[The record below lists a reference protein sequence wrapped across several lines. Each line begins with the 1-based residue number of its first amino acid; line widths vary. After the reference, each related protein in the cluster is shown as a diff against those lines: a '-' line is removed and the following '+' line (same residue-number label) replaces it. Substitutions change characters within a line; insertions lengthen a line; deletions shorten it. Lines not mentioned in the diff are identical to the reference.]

1 MSLQNRVFLTRV
13 RSQTRYGVGASRC
26 SHPPRCAPI
35 APNVCERLSIHGV
48 GGCWH
53 QATSAVYLGARSPR
67 SIDPAWLHHTTSTWS
82 VMGASGH
89 LCHPV
94 PWRPRS
100 CTSRAASNM
109 SAPSRTPHR
118 GWMPRTRGRS
128 GAGRRGKSEST
139 AVVEAVH
146 LSWLAFTHRF
156 LLCRRAR
163 TAVHRHASRRC
174 IRSCTAAAV
183 PRQLTTSHNHAPA
196 RVPRDRIEA
205 IPENIITAP
214 DSKDPLSVLG
224 QPSLRPRV
232 HAATVG

>member
-1 MSLQNRVFLTRV
+1 MGSAPPAALIHHAAHPLHRTCANDCPSTGWV
-13 RSQTRYGVGASRC
+13 GVGTKQHRLC
-26 SHPPRCAPI
+26 TWAP
-35 APNVCERLSIHGV
+35 AVHALSTLL
-48 GGCWH
+48 GC
-53 QATSAVYLGARSPR
+53 
-67 SIDPAWLHHTTSTWS
+67 TTSTWS

-174 IRSCTAAAV
+174 IRSCTAATV